1 MQKLHNQPYEQFN
14 QIDGVFMS
22 PTFATTLEKEL
33 YEALKASQQIQSLTM
48 QAAAADRAGKDFY
61 AERCREDIRGYLD
74 LSLPGLWCPGT
85 QGFTAL
91 SP

>member
-61 AERCREDIRGYLD
+61 AERCREDIHKIN
-74 LSLPGLWCPGT
+74 S
-85 QGFTAL
+85 QVKTAIAAVE
-91 SP
+91 SKSIKAA